1 MTDFEELANSD
12 SVQEKHAQIKDF
24 LNKLDYAKYLMRL
37 AIYLAVLAILVQMS
51 LSEQKEKHDPVK
63 AVQRI

>member
-1 MTDFEELANSD
+1 MTDLEELANSD

-37 AIYLAVLAILVQMS
+37 AIYLGVLAILV
-51 LSEQKEKHDPVK
+51 H
-63 AVQRI
+63 